1 MEEKM
6 NSCPHAK
13 NIIAYCLGLL
23 NKAERQQ
30 FEAHL
35 EQCSACQ
42 QEIKLESVIEQ
53 ELSRK
58 FEPGQIEQYVLAA
71 VRLHKAAEP
80 RLSWLYLI
88 KMGAYAAAMITMG
101 LIIVPWILDFPFDR
115 FFNIKI
121 DFNLPLELYGFV
133 EVFSSPF
140 LMLTIGFILI
150 AASSIYSYIA
160 LRE

>member
-1 MEEKM
+1 M

-13 NIIAYCLGLL
+13 NIIAYRLGLL
-23 NKAERQQ
+23 NKGERQQ

-42 QEIKLESVIEQ
+42 REIKLESVIEQ

-88 KMGAYAAAMITMG
+88 RMGVFAGAMITMG
-101 LIIVPWILDFPFDR
+101 LVIVPWILDFPFDR

-121 DFNLPLELYGFV
+121 DFNLPAQLYGFL

-140 LMLTIGFILI
+140 VILAIGLILI

>member
-1 MEEKM
+1 MS
-6 NSCPHAK
+6 SCPHAK

-30 FEAHL
+30 FETHL
-35 EQCSACQ
+35 EQCSACR

-71 VRLHKAAEP
+71 VRLHKSAEP

-88 KMGAYAAAMITMG
+88 RMGVFAAAMITMG
-101 LIIVPWILDFPFDR
+101 LVIVPWILDFPFDR

-121 DFNLPLELYGFV
+121 DFNLPLELYGFL

-140 LMLTIGFILI
+140 VMLAIGLILI
-150 AASSIYSYIA
+150 TASSIYSYIA

>member
-1 MEEKM
+1 M

-13 NIIAYCLGLL
+13 NIIAYRLGLL
-23 NKAERQQ
+23 NKAERQL

-35 EQCSACQ
+35 EQCSACR

-71 VRLHKAAEP
+71 VRLHKGAEP

-88 KMGAYAAAMITMG
+88 RMGAYAAAMITMG
-101 LIIVPWILDFPFDR
+101 LVIVPWILGFPFDR
-115 FFNIKI
+115 FFNIRI
-121 DFNLPLELYGFV
+121 DFNLPAQLHGFV
-133 EVFSSPF
+133 EAFSSPF
-140 LMLTIGFILI
+140 LILTIGLILI